1 MPLHAKILARLTC
14 CATLLASATSC
25 VTSSDAVVNKS
36 GAFSVI
42 CRESERYTA
51 RDWATLEC
59 TTAGQSS
66 QATSIR
72 FERLEFDTRVGARL
86 ATAGEI
92 DSRPALVQENGSISS
107 LAGLALVGAVAMASK
122 GQAGPVSSVAVV
134 GIGVTAGS
142 NATSSHSR
150 PSASTP
156 TEYGTDHL
164 LGPAFALS
172 SGESKSRM
180 ALLAIGSS
188 GEMPESVLLCTA
200 LPEKE
205 CITTP
210 IQLWAGRARL
220 RQ

>member
-1 MPLHAKILARLTC
+1 MPLLAKILARLI

-25 VTSSDAVVNKS
+25 VTSSDAAVNKS
-36 GAFSVI
+36 GAFSVT
-42 CRESERYTA
+42 CRESERYAT
-51 RDWATLEC
+51 RDWATLDC
-59 TTAGQSS
+59 SIAGQSS
-66 QATSIR
+66 QAKSIR

-92 DSRPALVQENGSISS
+92 DSRPALLQENGSISS
-107 LAGLALVGAVAMASK
+107 LAGLALVGAVAVASK
-122 GQAGPVSSVAVV
+122 GQAGPFGFGAVV

-142 NATSSHSR
+142 TAASSQSR
-150 PSASTP
+150 PSAGDP

-180 ALLAIGSS
+180 ALLALGSS

-205 CITTP
+205 CITAP
-210 IQLWAGRARL
+210 IQVWAGRARL